1 MRSAYW
7 IDNGPCLYKFYQK
20 RDVLCMKLTCHLLPG
35 TQLIWK
41 IFFLPHL
48 HTCTSVFCMAS
59 LSFSSGW
66 WIRFSQSYLQKLM
79 SWCYFNTG
87 LTHDSLIGK
96 QRWLFFFT
104 PSKTRVTQVQGISVD
119 GVYVQPPQ
127 KPNFIAGFPSKQK
140 KERVFGKS
148 LVEILTYLLITW
160 SERHA

>member
-1 MRSAYW
+1 
-7 IDNGPCLYKFYQK
+7 
-20 RDVLCMKLTCHLLPG
+20 MKLTCHLLPG

-79 SWCYFNTG
+79 SWCDFNTG

-96 QRWLFFFT
+96 PRRWLFFFT
-104 PSKTRVTQVQGISVD
+104 PSKTKVTQNTR
-119 GVYVQPPQ
+119 
-127 KPNFIAGFPSKQK
+127 NFGRGCLCSTAAKTKLYCWVSIQAR
-140 KERVFGKS
+140 KEKVFGKS
-148 LVEILTYLLITW
+148 LVETLTYLLITW
-160 SERHA
+160 SEFRSNYENSVKC

>member
-1 MRSAYW
+1 MIKLSMRSAYW
-7 IDNGPCLYKFYQK
+7 RDNGPCLYKFYQK

-104 PSKTRVTQVQGISVD
+104 PSKTRVTQIQGISGD
-119 GVYVQPPQ
+119 GVYVQRFNRRKNQ
-127 KPNFIAGFPSKQK
+127 TLLLGFHSSKK
-140 KERVFGKS
+140 RKS
-148 LVEILTYLLITW
+148 F
-160 SERHA
+160 SENP